1 MAKKQ
6 ETVDVEE
13 RLKTL
18 YQLQEKLSE
27 IDSIKTL
34 RGELPLEV
42 SDLSDEIEGL
52 HTRIEKLEN
61 QLKEAE
67 QAVSVYKQKAKDS
80 GLKVAKYK
88 EQLDNV
94 RNNREFDHLSKE
106 IEFESLEIELAEK
119 RIKEFGQEAKQ
130 LQEDIANNKTIL
142 QGRESDLAH
151 KKEELDS
158 IIAETKQQE
167 EELRAS
173 VKKIETK
180 VDERLLT
187 AFKRIRRSARNGLA
201 VVAVERGA
209 CGGCFNRIPP
219 QRQLDVKMGK
229 KILVCEYCGRIMVDP
244 ELVGAPIAE

>member
-52 HTRIEKLEN
+52 HTRLEKLQN

-106 IEFESLEIELAEK
+106 IEFENLEIELAEK

-130 LQEDIANNKTIL
+130 LQEDIANNKTVL

-201 VVAVERGA
+201 VVTVERGA

-244 ELVGAPIAE
+244 DLVGAPVAE

>member
-244 ELVGAPIAE
+244 DLVGAPIAE